1 MEKTKKN
8 WGFDTRNMDLSI
20 RPQDDFYRYANGGWL
35 KKNKIPAD
43 EARWGSFLTL
53 RHDTDKKLKNLLENI
68 SRKTRLKT
76 GSVEQQVRDLYL
88 SAMDIKSRNKLGTK
102 PLHSLRKE
110 IRDIKNKKD
119 LLLVISHFER
129 IGISAPWGLLVDQ
142 DSKNSS
148 RYVLHIHQSGL
159 GLPDKEYY
167 LKDEPEFLRVRTAYS
182 THLKKIF
189 TLLGYTKSEAAKHT
203 STVLSVEKKLA
214 HISMD
219 KIDVRDA
226 EKTYHKKTITELK
239 RFAPEIE
246 WDTYFA
252 HAHIPKISYVILAQP
267 EFLKKAGMLLSQ
279 IPLEEWK
286 TYLEW
291 HLVTST
297 SSFLSA
303 AFIRANFEFYGKT
316 LVGTKKMKPEWRR
329 ALGVVN
335 GILGEPFGKIYVA
348 HYFTQS
354 AKKKMD
360 TLVSDLFRVYERRI
374 KNLDWMSSKTK
385 KQAVQKLRMMERKIG
400 YPKRF
405 KKYTSLK
412 IQSNDFFG
420 NVLRA
425 IDFQHKRSMRKLS
438 KPIDRHEW
446 HMTPQTVN
454 AYCNFNMNE
463 IVFPAAILQH
473 PFFDSE
479 ADDAVNYGAIGS
491 VIGHEMTHGF
501 DDQGAKFDG
510 RGNMKSWWTKQDL
523 DRFNKKGRALV
534 AEYNTYTVADN
545 IHVNG
550 QLTLGENIADLG
562 GLVIAYDAYQERL
575 KKTGKK
581 IIDGFTPEERF
592 FLGAAQAECEL
603 VRNEYIKM
611 AVLNDPHS
619 PGEYRINGPLQNIPE
634 FQSTYKVKRGD
645 KRHRHKQKQVKIW

>member
-267 EFLKKAGMLLSQ
+267 EFLKK
-279 IPLEEWK
+279 
-286 TYLEW
+286 
-291 HLVTST
+291 
-297 SSFLSA
+297 
-303 AFIRANFEFYGKT
+303 
-316 LVGTKKMKPEWRR
+316 
-329 ALGVVN
+329 
-335 GILGEPFGKIYVA
+335 
-348 HYFTQS
+348 
-354 AKKKMD
+354 
-360 TLVSDLFRVYERRI
+360 
-374 KNLDWMSSKTK
+374 
-385 KQAVQKLRMMERKIG
+385 
-400 YPKRF
+400 
-405 KKYTSLK
+405 
-412 IQSNDFFG
+412 
-420 NVLRA
+420 
-425 IDFQHKRSMRKLS
+425 
-438 KPIDRHEW
+438 
-446 HMTPQTVN
+446 
-454 AYCNFNMNE
+454 
-463 IVFPAAILQH
+463 
-473 PFFDSE
+473 
-479 ADDAVNYGAIGS
+479 
-491 VIGHEMTHGF
+491 
-501 DDQGAKFDG
+501 
-510 RGNMKSWWTKQDL
+510 
-523 DRFNKKGRALV
+523 
-534 AEYNTYTVADN
+534 
-545 IHVNG
+545 
-550 QLTLGENIADLG
+550 
-562 GLVIAYDAYQERL
+562 
-575 KKTGKK
+575 
-581 IIDGFTPEERF
+581 
-592 FLGAAQAECEL
+592 
-603 VRNEYIKM
+603 
-611 AVLNDPHS
+611 
-619 PGEYRINGPLQNIPE
+619 
-634 FQSTYKVKRGD
+634 
-645 KRHRHKQKQVKIW
+645 QVKS

>member
-645 KRHRHKQKQVKIW
+645 KLYRPKEKQVKIW